1 MSTRL
6 ARIKQI
12 VESSSRAVWGAFG
25 AEAART
31 GEVPAHD
38 AIQDMVAIPAS
49 DALLD
54 LHELL
59 PLEES
64 EVYYLIRVLLAAGPE
79 AIAGSAD
86 IMAKAL
92 GQAVV
97 MTRRGP

>member
-59 PLEES
+59 PLDES

-92 GQAVV
+92 GQAVIT
-97 MTRRGP
+97 TRRGT